1 MNIDETSARIS
12 EMKLL
17 EKPLIGGKDLVN
29 VLGFK
34 TSAAF
39 RQALKL
45 NRLGIETFTIKG
57 RRGRFAFTQDVQQW
71 LQNLKK

>member
-1 MNIDETSARIS
+1 MSIDVTSS
-12 EMKLL
+12 PLEEVKLL
-17 EKPLIGGKDLVN
+17 ERPLIGGKDLVN